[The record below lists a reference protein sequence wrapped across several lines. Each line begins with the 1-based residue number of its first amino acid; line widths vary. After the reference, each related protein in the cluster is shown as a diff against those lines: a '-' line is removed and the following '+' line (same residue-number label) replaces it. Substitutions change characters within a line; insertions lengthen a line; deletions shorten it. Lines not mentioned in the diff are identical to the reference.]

1 MSIGFN
7 FLNMAGNYE
16 DRKIGR
22 VMPGENNGVGVST
35 CSVTDMDEYQ
45 YETALLTAQGAV
57 PVERYLTKE
66 EAILGHKKWVE
77 KAKNI
82 EEVVKLGSND
92 NVVKDKIVKIIKV
105 IVN

>member
-1 MSIGFN
+1 MSIGLN

-35 CSVTDMDEYQ
+35 CYVNDMDEYQ
-45 YETALLTAQGAV
+45 YETALLDAQGAI
-57 PVERYLTKE
+57 PVERYFTKE
-66 EAILGHKKWVE
+66 EAVLGHKKWIE
-77 KAKNI
+77 KAKKV
-82 EEVVKLGSND
+82 EEAIKLGSND
-92 NVVKDKIVKIIKV
+92 GIIKDVKMKIIKV